1 MSNKDVAA
9 KYGVH
14 IIKTMHKFSLFSK
27 DGTIV

>member
-9 KYGVH
+9 EYGVH
-14 IIKTMHKFSLFSK
+14 ITKTMHKFSLFSK

>member
-9 KYGVH
+9 EYGVH
-14 IIKTMHKFSLFSK
+14 IIKTMYKFSLFSK